1 MAARAQQGGLPQTLL
16 EVRSGDGNPVVAGLL
31 SCDASRGMLNR
42 RYNLCPATQRSAWR
56 LVERTAA
63 HPRFADL
70 YMLPS
75 YEDGWHREFRCSA
88 PSA

>member
-1 MAARAQQGGLPQTLL
+1 MG
-16 EVRSGDGNPVVAGLL
+16 
-31 SCDASRGMLNR
+31 SCHA
-42 RYNLCPATQRSAWR
+42 PQRSAWK

-75 YEDGWHREFRCSA
+75 YEDGWHREFRCPRSA
-88 PSA
+88 HLLLRSELSAACCSLRQQQGHAVAHEAPELAALKCSASI